1 MVLIYGQ
8 RNKKSNMSSVKED
21 EMTRGTGINSG
32 DIGEI
37 QYLRIMEHVAICIEA
52 EERKTIP

>member
-1 MVLIYGQ
+1 
-8 RNKKSNMSSVKED
+8 MSSVKED

-52 EERKTIP
+52 EERKTIPW